1 MNQTP
6 ASHSRPA
13 SPYDVVVVGARPAG
27 AATAMLLARRGL
39 RTLVLD
45 AGRIGTDTV
54 STHALMRAGVLQLRR
69 WGLLDGIVAAGTP
82 PVRRT
87 TFIYGTERASVT
99 IRPSAGVD
107 ALYAPRRTVLDP
119 LLVGAARAAG
129 AEVVDRMKVTALL
142 RTGRRVS
149 GVRAVPAGG
158 DMTGGPAGGD
168 MAGGPGGTVDI
179 TARLVIGA
187 DGIGSTVARLA
198 GAAVTRQAVN
208 ASAFTYGYWDGL
220 EVDGYHWVF
229 RPDGCAGLIPTNDGR
244 TVVFAGGT
252 PTRVGR
258 GGPRLIADVLAAGA
272 PDLGDELHRGRAPTA
287 TRTWPG
293 RPGFL
298 RRAHG
303 PGWALVGDAGY
314 FKDPI
319 SAHGLTDALRDAEL
333 LARAVAAGWDTPGT
347 GLDAALAGYE
357 AERDRLSLPLF
368 DVVDRIASQRWTD
381 DEIAHLLLALSSA
394 MTDEVETLAALDPL
408 DLPTPTTRT
417 NPPETNLEMAS

>member
-1 MNQTP
+1 MNP
-6 ASHSRPA
+6 
-13 SPYDVVVVGARPAG
+13 SPPSSARTAPLPRHRRYDVVVVGARPAG
-27 AATAMLLARRGL
+27 AATAMLLAHRGL
-39 RTLVLD
+39 RVLVLD
-45 AGRIGTDTV
+45 AGRIGADTV
-54 STHALMRAGVLQLRR
+54 STHALMRAGVLQLSR
-69 WGLLDGIVAAGTP
+69 WGLLDAVVAAGTP
-82 PVRRT
+82 AVRRT

-119 LLVGAARAAG
+119 LLVSAARAAG
-129 AEVVDRMKVTALL
+129 AEVIDRLKVTALV
-142 RTGRRVS
+142 RSGRRVA
-149 GVRAVPAGG
+149 GVRAAGP
-158 DMTGGPAGGD
+158 DGP
-168 MAGGPGGTVDI
+168 VDVA
-179 TARLVIGA
+179 ARLVIGA
-187 DGIGSTVARLA
+187 DGIGSSVARLT
-198 GAAVTRQAVN
+198 GAPVVRQAAN
-208 ASAFTYGYWDGL
+208 ASAFSYGYWDGL

-252 PTRVGR
+252 PARIGR
-258 GGPRLIADVLAAGA
+258 GGSHLIADVVAAGA
-272 PDLGDELHRGRAPTA
+272 PDLADQLGRGRAPTA

-333 LARAVAAGWDTPGT
+333 LARAVAAGWGSPDAV
-347 GLDAALAGYE
+347 LDAALAGYE

-381 DEIAHLLLALSSA
+381 DEIAQLLLTLSSA
-394 MTDEVETLAALDPL
+394 MADEVETLAG
-408 DLPTPTTRT
+408 
-417 NPPETNLEMAS
+417 LEVAA